1 MKGFTTNK
9 NKGFQMKFNNGFII
23 SVQWG
28 TMNYCEVYTKHFKID
43 GKEEMKTNHWESE
56 TAEIA
61 VFNEKQEMIPLTERD
76 CVIGWLTPN
85 EVAECIE
92 IVSSATS
99 EEEII
104 EKIRNILIV
113 DRSLR

>member
-9 NKGFQMKFNNGFII
+9 NRGFQMKFNNGFVI

-28 TMNYCEVYTKHFKID
+28 TVNYCEVQDNLAEWKI
-43 GKEEMKTNHWESE
+43 EMKTNHWESE

-61 VFNEKQEMIPLTERD
+61 VFNEKQQMIRLTERD
-76 CVIGWLTPN
+76 AVIGWLTPN
-85 EVAECIE
+85 EVAEYIE

-104 EKIRNILIV
+104 KKIPEQV
-113 DRSLR
+113 